1 MKSPSALV
9 VGEALVDIVVPTRG
23 DRRELPGG
31 SPANVAITLGRLD
44 RPVELVTWLGDD
56 ARGRI
61 VRDHLSES
69 NVKVHESS
77 VRARKTSTA
86 LATLDHTGAATYEF
100 DLDWQVPEVEIEE
113 SVIVAHAGSIAA
125 TLEPG
130 GTEVVHLLERAREQA
145 TITYDPN
152 VRPTIM
158 GDRAE
163 TYARVK
169 QIIALSDVVKTSD
182 EDMEWLTATDT
193 AQDAATDTAQD
204 AAADATQDAAAEAA
218 QDTATETPGNTEAHS
233 AEASQNGSENADS
246 SIEATANEWL
256 QMGASLVVVTR
267 GSQGSSA
274 FIPGARI
281 DIPASK
287 VDVVDTVGAGDSFMG
302 GLIDA
307 LWSENLLGANN
318 RYALRHIDRETVVR
332 ILARAGSISAITVS
346 RAGANP
352 PWKKELI

>member
-193 AQDAATDTAQD
+193 AQDAA
-204 AAADATQDAAAEAA
+204 AEAA